1 MDHIELVRTVRRE
14 GEPDVIVYRRRS
26 AQGRKKR
33 GTRAL
38 RVPER
43 AVDQL
48 ARAGQALTA
57 TYSERHRFSNR
68 RKKDGWLRDLNENVY
83 RAVRNANRRIDV
95 LKIFGL

>member
-26 AQGRKKR
+26 ARGRKKR

-43 AVDQL
+43 ALDQL
-48 ARAGQALTA
+48 ARAGQTLTS

-68 RKKDGWLRDLNENVY
+68 KKKDGWLRDLNENVY
-83 RAVRNANRRIDV
+83 RAVRNANRQIDV

>member
-1 MDHIELVRTVRRE
+1 MDHIELVRTVQRD
-14 GEPDVIVYRRRS
+14 GEPDVVVYRRRS

-33 GTRAL
+33 GSKEL

-48 ARAGQALTA
+48 ARASQAFTA
-57 TYSERHRFSNR
+57 SYSDRHSASNR
-68 RKKDGWLRDLNENVY
+68 RKKDGWLRDLNDNLY
-83 RAVRNANRRIDV
+83 RAARSANRQIDV